1 MSSIPRF
8 FITQHIPE
16 DASHMTLH
24 DASVAHQVKKVLRKK
39 EGGEVMLLDG
49 SGFEYLCLI
58 SSLSPAVLELEVV
71 EKKKNE
77 NEPSRHIVLYQSII
91 KKDKMEWVFE
101 KCTEIG
107 VSEFTPLL
115 AEHSVKLRIN
125 SERSRKIIREASEQ
139 SRRGKIPVLTDM
151 LPFPKAISF
160 AVSNKKALNIVAH
173 NGGNFPHI
181 KDVLAREEGVRSV
194 NLFIGPE
201 GGFSETELA
210 SANAHEFVFVS
221 LGVTTLRSETAAV
234 AASLFTAAQ

>member
-1 MSSIPRF
+1 MTVPRF
-8 FITQHIPE
+8 FITQHITE
-16 DASHMTLH
+16 GALHISLH

-39 EGGEVMLLDG
+39 EGSEIMVLDG

-58 SSLSPAVLELEVV
+58 SSLSPTVLELEVV
-71 EKKKNE
+71 EKKKNT
-77 NEPSRHIVLYQSII
+77 NEPPRHIALFQSII

-115 AEHSVKLRIN
+115 AEHSVKLRVN

-139 SRRGKIPVLTDM
+139 SRRGIIPILTDT
-151 LPFPKAISF
+151 LPFPEAVLL
-160 AVSNKKALNIVAH
+160 AVSDKKALNIAAH

-181 KDVLAREEGVRSV
+181 KDVVAREEGARPV

-210 SANAHEFVFVS
+210 FARAHNFIFVS
-221 LGVTTLRSETAAV
+221 LGATTLRSETAAI
-234 AASLFTAAQ
+234 AAALFTAVQ